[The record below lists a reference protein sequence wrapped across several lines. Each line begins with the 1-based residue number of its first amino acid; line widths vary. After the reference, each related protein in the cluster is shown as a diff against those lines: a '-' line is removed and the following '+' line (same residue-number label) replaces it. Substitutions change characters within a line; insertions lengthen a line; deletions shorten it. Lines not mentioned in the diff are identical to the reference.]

1 MANDPTIVFD
11 LGGVLIDWNPRH
23 LYRKMLTDEAAIELF
38 LSEVCSPAWNLGM
51 DAGRPFAEG
60 VAELVRSHPDQ
71 RELIEAYFERWLEM
85 VGGPIPQTVALLEAL
100 HARAT
105 PLYGL
110 SNWSA
115 ETFRLVRDDP
125 AYAFLDRFRHIVVSG
140 EIGMVK
146 PDRAIYD
153 HLLEIV
159 GRPAASC
166 LFIDD
171 NLANIEAARALGFS
185 THHFTDAGR
194 LHDVLAGQGLL
205 G

>member
-1 MANDPTIVFD
+1 MANDLTIVFD

-23 LYRKMLTDEAAIELF
+23 LYRKMLTDETAIERF
-38 LSEVCSPAWNLGM
+38 LEEVCSPAWNLAM

-60 VAELVRSHPDQ
+60 VADLARTHPEK
-71 RELIEAYFERWLEM
+71 RELIEAYHERWIEM
-85 VGGPIPQTVALLEAL
+85 VGGPIAETVALLEAL
-100 HARAT
+100 DARGL
-105 PLYGL
+105 PLYAL

-115 ETFRLVRDDP
+115 ETFLLVRHVP

-153 HLLEIV
+153 HLLGIV

-171 NLANIEAARALGFS
+171 NAANIEAARALGFH
-185 THHFTDAGR
+185 THRFVDAQGLR
-194 LHDVLAGQGLL
+194 AALVEQGLL